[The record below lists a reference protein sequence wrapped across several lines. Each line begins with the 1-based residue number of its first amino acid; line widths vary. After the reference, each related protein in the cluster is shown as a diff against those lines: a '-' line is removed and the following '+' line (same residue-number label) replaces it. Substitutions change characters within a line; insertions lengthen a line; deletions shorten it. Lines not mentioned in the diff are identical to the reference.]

1 MFFAQ
6 LWLPDGKK
14 PVLDDVF
21 DTDADREG
29 AITKLISAYE
39 TNEPKKPEP
48 PIVIEHIPDRKASF
62 QTALE
67 LRGENG

>member
-21 DTDADREG
+21 DTDADRDG
-29 AITKLISAYE
+29 AITKLIGA
-39 TNEPKKPEP
+39 
-48 PIVIEHIPDRKASF
+48 
-62 QTALE
+62 
-67 LRGENG
+67 